1 MSVALARS
9 VSILGH
15 PLATLPAALA
25 LATALPRHDPAGAL
39 RIVAAAL
46 AIGAIVMLAS
56 WRRVRAGRW
65 AHVDASAPRE
75 RRDLNRGLL
84 AGLSIAALVA
94 WRVAH
99 DPFAGLALALGAAL
113 IAVALLTARFWMLS
127 LHVAFAVFAAV
138 LLRPCGTA
146 LPVAGLA
153 FAALVGWSRLRL
165 ARHRPRDLVAGA
177 LAGAAAGLAHG
188 ALAGTLPT

>member
-25 LATALPRHDPAGAL
+25 LATALQRHDPAGAL
-39 RIVAAAL
+39 RIVAGAL

-56 WRRVRAGRW
+56 WRRVRSGRW

-84 AGLSIAALVA
+84 VGLSVAALVA
-94 WRVAH
+94 WGVAH
-99 DPFAGLALALGAAL
+99 DPFTALALALGAAL
-113 IAVALLTARFWMLS
+113 IAIALLTARVWMLS
-127 LHVAFAVFAAV
+127 LHVAFALFAAM
-138 LLRPCGTA
+138 LLRPSGTVA
-146 LPVAGLA
+146 LVAGLA

-165 ARHRPRDLVAGA
+165 ARHRPRDMVAGA